1 MKSAEWTDPK
11 GGAYGTEGYVAKF
24 GEPEE
29 FELTSDKTKASRRKS
44 RIYEE
49 MSSAEDGDDN
59 DWTVT
64 YTDMVTLLMA
74 FFVMLTTMALM
85 DKDHSNKN
93 PDPPAQESQHQPH
106 YQQTPQNPVNI
117 AISPFDGQG
126 ITLIEGGHPTNID
139 PDKYGYETTADAG
152 SETGD
157 DTAPTTQA
165 NRTGAAQTRPPQS
178 QNTDAPPQNS
188 AAQQANTALAQRLQ
202 ALVQQNN
209 LAGQVQVVSGEA
221 SVTVRISDRILFQ
234 SGKADLEIPGQD
246 LIARLLPMLNQP
258 GQILSIEGHT
268 DNIPIK
274 TSIYPSN
281 WELSAARA
289 ATVLRQL
296 IALGLPADRLRA
308 IAYADTKP
316 VQPND
321 SSDHR
326 AANRRVELV
335 ITGDTT
341 ATTQP

>member
-1 MKSAEWTDPK
+1 MKSAGWTDPK

-29 FELTSDKTKASRRKS
+29 FELGSDKNKAARRKS

-49 MSSAEDGDDN
+49 MSSTEDGDDN

-93 PDPPAQESQHQPH
+93 PDPPAQESQHQPQ
-106 YQQTPQNPVNI
+106 YQPTPQNPVNI

-139 PDKYGYETTADAG
+139 PKQYGYETAADA
-152 SETGD
+152 GD
-157 DTAPTTQA
+157 DTAPAQKPPTTQT
-165 NRTGAAQTRPPQS
+165 RTQPNPTQQNQNASTSAQT
-178 QNTDAPPQNS
+178 S
-188 AAQQANTALAQRLQ
+188 AVQQANTALAQRLQ

-234 SGKADLEIPGQD
+234 SGKADLEVPGQD

-268 DNIPIK
+268 DNIPIS
-274 TSIYPSN
+274 TPIYPSN

-296 IALGLPADRLRA
+296 IALGLPADHLRA

-326 AANRRVELV
+326 ATNRRVELV

-341 ATTQP
+341 PATQP